1 MPLVLLALKLAC
13 SMVKWDMLF
22 AGDEW
27 KEGCVSPGVVPP
39 LDVTGDKLCDA
50 VEVVMG

>member
-22 AGDEW
+22 TGDEW

-50 VEVVMG
+50 VVVVMG